1 MRRRW
6 LSAGGRVRVGLPAA
20 RSHRDSEPV
29 AMTSG
34 KLADGEAVLLG
45 ELELDAGDP
54 VPSRDR
60 VEPSLA
66 ALLQVEHLNLLVG
79 SGLTTALV
87 TLVDSKTVVDMGAKL
102 PLNDNQLARSIES
115 AAKAAAGRAGRG
127 KPNIEDHLK
136 IAIAAVDGL
145 QTVGDNRADDI
156 QRAVD
161 CALNTL
167 RDAISNTEVVL
178 RDGAN
183 GSSTDTTT
191 VKRLLHSFLGSF
203 TSRPATHDRLHVF
216 TTNYDRVIEWGAEL
230 AGLRV
235 VDHFVGSLEPVFRSS
250 RLEVDYHYSPPGSA
264 HDPRY
269 LDGVF
274 RLTKLHGSLDWR
286 SDQAARRV
294 VRVAL
299 PFGGTPGLRAD
310 ELLIYPQASK
320 DVETIYY
327 PYGELF
333 RDFSGALCRPHS
345 ALVTYGYGFGDD
357 HINRIISDMLTISST
372 HLLIISYDDKN
383 DRIKTFA
390 SAHGRVGQV
399 SYLIGPSVANIQ
411 TLVTELLPR
420 PASEPMRLREAE
432 IKRDRSRIESTTTP
446 ANEPGQ
452 TRE

>member
-1 MRRRW
+1 MYSSK
-6 LSAGGRVRVGLPAA
+6 LTGGEV
-20 RSHRDSEPV
+20 
-29 AMTSG
+29 
-34 KLADGEAVLLG
+34 VLLG
-45 ELELDAGDP
+45 ELKLEAGDP
-54 VPSRDR
+54 VPSRDS

-66 ALLQVEHLNLLVG
+66 ALLHVEHLNLLVG
-79 SGLTTALV
+79 SGLTAALV
-87 TLVDSKTVVDMGAKL
+87 KLVDPNIVVDMGAKL
-102 PLNDNQLARSIES
+102 PLQDNHLATSIES
-115 AAKAAAGRAGRG
+115 AAKAVAERAGRG
-127 KPNIEDHLK
+127 EPNIEDYLK
-136 IAIAAVDGL
+136 IAIATVDGL

-156 QRAVD
+156 QCAID

-191 VKRLLHSFLGSF
+191 VKSLLQSFLGSF
-203 TSRPATHDRLHVF
+203 TSRSATHDRLQVF

-230 AGLRV
+230 AGLRI
-235 VDHFVGSLEPVFRSS
+235 VDRFVGSLEPIFRSS
-250 RLEVDYHYSPPGSA
+250 RLEVDYHYSPPGSV

-286 SDQAARRV
+286 SDKAARRV

-383 DRIKTFA
+383 DRIKTFV
-390 SAHGRVGQV
+390 SDHGRVGQV
-399 SYLIGPSVANIQ
+399 SYLIGRSVANIQ
-411 TLVTELLPR
+411 TLVAKLLPR

-432 IKRDRSRIESTTTP
+432 IKRDRSRIESATTP
-446 ANEPGQ
+446 ASEPGQ
-452 TRE
+452 THE

>member
-1 MRRRW
+1 M
-6 LSAGGRVRVGLPAA
+6 SDCPPP
-20 RSHRDSEPV
+20 RSHRDSESV
-29 AMTSG
+29 TMGSG

-102 PLNDNQLARSIES
+102 PLKDNQLARSIES

-127 KPNIEDHLK
+127 EPNIEDRLK

-145 QTVGDNRADDI
+145 RTVGDDRADDI
-156 QRAVD
+156 ECAID

-167 RDAISNTEVVL
+167 RNAISIAEVVL
-178 RDGAN
+178 RYGAN
-183 GSSTDTTT
+183 GSSKDTTT

-203 TSRPATHDRLHVF
+203 TSRPANHDRLHLF
-216 TTNYDRVIEWGAEL
+216 TTNYDRVIEWGAEF
-230 AGLRV
+230 AGLRI
-235 VDHFVGSLEPVFRSS
+235 VDRFVGSLEPIFRSS
-250 RLEVDYHYSPPGSA
+250 RLEVDYHYSPPGSV

-286 SDQAARRV
+286 SDKAARRV

-299 PFGGTPGLRAD
+299 PFGGTPDLRAD

-345 ALVTYGYGFGDD
+345 ALVIYGYGFGDD
-357 HINRIISDMLTISST
+357 HINRIISDMLAIPST
-372 HLLIISYDDKN
+372 HLLIISYDDKY
-383 DRIKTFA
+383 DRIKTFV
-390 SAHGRVGQV
+390 SDHGRVGQV
-399 SYLIGPSVANIQ
+399 SYLIGSSVADLQ
-411 TLVTELLPR
+411 RLVAGSLPR
-420 PASEPMRLREAE
+420 PASEPLRLREAE
-432 IKRDRSRIESTTTP
+432 IQRGRSRV
-446 ANEPGQ
+446 ANNADTATEVAEL
-452 TRE
+452 RE

>member
-1 MRRRW
+1 MDSSK
-6 LSAGGRVRVGLPAA
+6 LTGGEV
-20 RSHRDSEPV
+20 
-29 AMTSG
+29 
-34 KLADGEAVLLG
+34 VLLG
-45 ELELDAGDP
+45 ELKLEAGDP
-54 VPSRDR
+54 VPSRDC

-66 ALLQVEHLNLLVG
+66 ALLHVEHLNLLVG
-79 SGLTTALV
+79 SGLTAALV
-87 TLVDSKTVVDMGAKL
+87 KLVDPNIVVDMGAKL
-102 PLNDNQLARSIES
+102 PLLDNHLAMSIES
-115 AAKAAAGRAGRG
+115 AAGAAAERAGRG
-127 KPNIEDHLK
+127 EPNIEDYLK

-156 QRAVD
+156 QCAID

-178 RDGAN
+178 RDGIN

-230 AGLRV
+230 AGLRI
-235 VDHFVGSLEPVFRSS
+235 VDRFVGSLEPIFRSS
-250 RLEVDYHYSPPGSA
+250 RLEVDYHYSPPGSV

-286 SDQAARRV
+286 SDKAARRV

-399 SYLIGPSVANIQ
+399 SYLIGRSVANIQ
-411 TLVTELLPR
+411 TLVAELLPR

-432 IKRDRSRIESTTTP
+432 IKRDRSRIESATTP
-446 ANEPGQ
+446 ASELGQ